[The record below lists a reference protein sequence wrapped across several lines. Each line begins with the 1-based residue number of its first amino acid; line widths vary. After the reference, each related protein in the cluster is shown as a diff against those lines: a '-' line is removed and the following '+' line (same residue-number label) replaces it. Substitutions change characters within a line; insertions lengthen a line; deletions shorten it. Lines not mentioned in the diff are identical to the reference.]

1 MKVVATSF
9 QNSISLGSGSVD
21 RYCGGLFTLK
31 NQDFSRGIKTNF
43 KSLRVFTLKKTY
55 IYSMANFQSRTVKRL
70 NGIQVDF
77 TLIC

>member
-1 MKVVATSF
+1 MATSF
-9 QNSISLGSGSVD
+9 QTSISLGSGSVD
-21 RYCGGLFTLK
+21 MYFGGLFTLE

-43 KSLRVFTLKKTY
+43 KSLRVFTLKKSY
-55 IYSMANFQSRTVKRL
+55 IYSLTNFQSKTMKRL